1 MDVKWLN
8 CFINIYLK
16 NQVMQLGVVQENN
29 CRETV
34 WYCFQ
39 PVFVRVSMNI
49 WYATVTGML
58 LLHVSIAQLYTA

>member
-1 MDVKWLN
+1 
-8 CFINIYLK
+8 
-16 NQVMQLGVVQENN
+16 MQLGVVQENN